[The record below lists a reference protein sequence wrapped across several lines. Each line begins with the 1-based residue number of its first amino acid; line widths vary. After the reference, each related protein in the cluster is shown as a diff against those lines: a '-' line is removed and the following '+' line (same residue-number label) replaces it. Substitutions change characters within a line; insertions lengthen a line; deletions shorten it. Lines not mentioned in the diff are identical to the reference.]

1 MDFKKLEISPNK
13 ISWETNSNFIVY
25 QTDVLSHGL
34 YVSVLKK
41 TLIHGEIKSVD
52 LVHIPNALLD
62 KIKQLTNAPTGEKKE
77 S

>member
-25 QTDVLSHGL
+25 QTEVLSHGA

-41 TLIHGEIKSVD
+41 ALIHGEIKSVD

-62 KIKQLTNAPTGEKKE
+62 KIKFLNQAPTGEKK
-77 S
+77 

>member
-25 QTDVLSHGL
+25 QTEVLSHGE

-41 TLIHGEIKSVD
+41 ALIHGKIKTVD
-52 LVHIPNALLD
+52 LVHIPHALLD
-62 KIKQLTNAPTGEKKE
+62 KIKQLTNAPTAEK
-77 S
+77 

>member
-62 KIKQLTNAPTGEKKE
+62 KIKQLTNAPTAEK
-77 S
+77 

>member
-1 MDFKKLEISPNK
+1 MNFKKIGISSKK

-25 QTDVLSHGL
+25 QTEVLSHGE

-41 TLIHGEIKSVD
+41 TLIHGKIKSVD

-62 KIKQLTNAPTGEKKE
+62 KIKQLNNAPTGEKK
-77 S
+77 